1 MNHLLAFIFCW
12 NSEISPQVFA
22 EFRGTTGKFTRHL
35 THQMDSAVPSA
46 FIATL
51 PPFQFHSGST
61 ETFNIKGPDIG
72 ELIQLTIQVM
82 VTSKKNVR
90 TCIVLKHM
98 KTVCLVH
105 FVYMKCIKGAWNWV
119 RSKILIRGHLICKEL
134 EWVKCTG
141 MKRRVQGYLGTLAC
155 RYAFE

>member
-1 MNHLLAFIFCW
+1 
-12 NSEISPQVFA
+12 
-22 EFRGTTGKFTRHL
+22 
-35 THQMDSAVPSA
+35 MDSAVPSA

-82 VTSKKNVR
+82 AMSKKNVHA
-90 TCIVLKHM
+90 CIVLKHM

-105 FVYMKCIKGAWNWV
+105 FVYMKTAMQGA
-119 RSKILIRGHLICKEL
+119 
-134 EWVKCTG
+134 
-141 MKRRVQGYLGTLAC
+141 
-155 RYAFE
+155 